1 MKDNLE
7 FRMMAYSD
15 FQAFQEACLESR
27 EELTTYLDLGKYMEN
42 FIFTDYWSL
51 FSHLL
56 KEPEMNLYGL
66 FEGKK
71 LLGSA
76 AVMPSSNSFGAQ
88 IVGWIRH
95 GYHSQGL
102 ATFYLPKLI
111 ERCFKN
117 GHHFVE
123 FVIDQENAP
132 SQKVAEKLGL
142 VKISEWENFES
153 GQGLRNSGEFVL
165 YYVFDS
171 QIQETARASSRTPQ
185 EILAQ
190 LWILESLGIV
200 QTPVLVEKPP
210 QFGRTRISQ
219 TIRFLNTGK
228 RHPQDQEADPS
239 SHETTLK

>member
-1 MKDNLE
+1 MGKNLDL
-7 FRMMAYSD
+7 RMMAYSD
-15 FQAFQEACLESR
+15 FQAFQEACIESR
-27 EELTTYLDLGKYMEN
+27 EELTTYLDLGRYMHN
-42 FIFTDYWSL
+42 FIWTDYWSL

-66 FEGKK
+66 FDGKK

-76 AVMPSSNSFGAQ
+76 AAVPSSRSFGAQ

-95 GYHSQGL
+95 ECQSQGL

-111 ERCFKN
+111 ERCFSN

-153 GQGLRNSGEFVL
+153 GQELRNSGKFGL
-165 YYVFDS
+165 YYAFDS
-171 QIQETARASSRTPQ
+171 QIQGIARTASLTPQ

-200 QTPVLVEKPP
+200 QTPVLVERPA
-210 QFGRTRISQ
+210 QFGSTRISQ
-219 TIRFLNTGK
+219 TIRFLNTEK
-228 RHPQDQEADPS
+228 RRSKDQKDEPRS
-239 SHETTLK
+239 QETTLK